1 MSGISLLLTIN
12 LVSIYFIGQQSFI
25 GLIICVWIVYFL
37 GFAHL
42 ATNHVT
48 GIETKLN
55 PARVRN
61 KTRNIES
68 DS

>member
-42 ATNHVT
+42 ATIPAQVN
-48 GIETKLN
+48 LN
-55 PARVRN
+55 
-61 KTRNIES
+61 TRCGY
-68 DS
+68 

>member
-1 MSGISLLLTIN
+1 MSTKYNKNYFQLF
-12 LVSIYFIGQQSFI
+12 VSFFES
-25 GLIICVWIVYFL
+25 
-37 GFAHL
+37 